1 MIREN
6 IKTLAKKS
14 LGVYELKQHKPWFDE
29 GWSDQRKWAKL
40 QCLQDPSEINGDNQ
54 KHKINEFAMNS

>member
-1 MIREN
+1 MFVALEDLDINMEIKSAWEMIREN

-29 GWSDQRKWAKL
+29 G
-40 QCLQDPSEINGDNQ
+40 
-54 KHKINEFAMNS
+54 